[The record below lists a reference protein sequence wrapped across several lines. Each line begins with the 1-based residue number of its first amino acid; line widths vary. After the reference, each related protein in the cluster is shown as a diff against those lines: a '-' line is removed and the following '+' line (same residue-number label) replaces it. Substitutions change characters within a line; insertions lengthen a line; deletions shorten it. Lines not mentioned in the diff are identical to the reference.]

1 MGSVSK
7 TTVTKLLTDRQPMC
21 NNDLLRLL
29 ADQRGRSVSEM
40 ATHFHV
46 TQTAIRKR
54 LLRLTL
60 VQSVTR
66 QRDDANRRGRP
77 PDLYFITSQGT
88 ARLAAQ
94 TMKELLDAIHGRGW
108 SVAIPVTHARPS
120 LWPAPNYCGIPS
132 PPAPLPPAQA

>member
-7 TTVTKLLTDRQPMC
+7 TTETKPLTDRQPMC

-29 ADQRGRSVSEM
+29 ADQRGRSVAEM

-77 PDLYFITSQGT
+77 PDLYFITNQGK
-88 ARLAAQ
+88 ARLAGADNEG
-94 TMKELLDAIHGRGW
+94 TA
-108 SVAIPVTHARPS
+108 
-120 LWPAPNYCGIPS
+120 
-132 PPAPLPPAQA
+132 